1 MRPGG
6 RNLELTGA
14 WRLEAAGWAGRARV
28 EAGAGAASSLVVSAG
43 SEGAGASWGIGMAAT
58 RARQVDTA
66 TRVGGTYLKV
76 SMMQGVRVLLDFL
89 SNTS

>member
-1 MRPGG
+1 M
-6 RNLELTGA
+6 
-14 WRLEAAGWAGRARV
+14 
-28 EAGAGAASSLVVSAG
+28 SLGLILLYSVSND
-43 SEGAGASWGIGMAAT
+43 SLGMAAT